1 MKIDVLAAANQY
13 GTGVHFAKGLAA
25 ALERL
30 EVSTRLF
37 WVDDGH
43 FFHALHAILGDPPD
57 LTCSFADIS
66 LNKKP
71 LGELWQI
78 PHLSWLID
86 PPIYFLH
93 QLQGSYSYA
102 ACVDA
107 EDLAFITRLGFPR
120 GNFLPHGADVYHL
133 TPVKVDRPYE
143 KVFFGTCVDYEAIAE
158 HWPKEI
164 RELLLAAS
172 AKVLSPA
179 GITVL
184 QALGE
189 LGVSPENLPYYHGE
203 VDRFTRGKD
212 RVELIRS
219 LKDPVHI
226 WGEGPWEKYLP
237 GYPIHP
243 PVSFDQALNIM
254 KQSRVVLNSTPRFK
268 AGAHERIFYAL
279 LCGAAVYTGE
289 NRYLTAEL
297 PELYTYLFGE
307 WETPSFD
314 HWAEVASAG
323 QERVIASHT
332 WDARAA
338 SLLKLFSLS

>member
-1 MKIDVLAAANQY
+1 MKIDVLAAGNQY

-25 ALERL
+25 ALERIG
-30 EVSTRLF
+30 VSTRLF

-43 FFHALHAILGDPPD
+43 FFHALHAILADPPD
-57 LTCSFADIS
+57 LSCSFADIS

-93 QLQGSYSYA
+93 QLQGAYSYA

-107 EDLAFITRLGFPR
+107 EDLAFITRTGFSR
-120 GNFLPHGADVYHL
+120 GYFLPHGADICHL
-133 TPVKVDRPYE
+133 TPVQVDRPYNT
-143 KVFFGTCVDYEAIAE
+143 VFFGTCVDYEAIAE
-158 HWPKEI
+158 HWPKEM

-172 AKVLSPA
+172 ERVLSPA
-179 GITVL
+179 GITIV
-184 QALGE
+184 QALTE
-189 LGVSPENLPYYHGE
+189 LGVSPENLPHYHGE
-203 VDRFTRGKD
+203 VDRYTRGKD
-212 RVELIRS
+212 RIELIRS
-219 LKDPVHI
+219 LKDPVYI

-243 PVSFDQALNIM
+243 SISFDQALNIM
-254 KQSRVVLNSTPRFK
+254 KQSKVVLNSAPRFK
-268 AGAHERIFYAL
+268 AGAHERIFYAH

-297 PELYTYLFGE
+297 PELRTYRFGE
-307 WETPSFD
+307 WETPSF
-314 HWAEVASAG
+314 HNWAQSASAG

-332 WDARAA
+332 WDARAI
-338 SLLKLFSLS
+338 SLLKTFSQR